1 MICYTVLMMILY
13 TKLISSTDIEDS
25 SEQQEKI
32 AKGIPAEPGKYP
44 YYVSIQWEVP
54 FTGYMLGCG
63 GALIARQFVL
73 TAAHCLKSSQVRY
86 HVLYAVDHT
95 DRVLSNTLYFFSVD
109 LVTGARIL
117 PNYRNTPFI
126 HNNDLTFKIKSYMV
140 HPGFNFTGPVNIK
153 QDIAVILLDQPD
165 PRPNA
170 TIRLPITLN
179 PLGQPVTL
187 IGFGAMET
195 GQFPDILYSA
205 NLFTLTDQVC
215 LASNQ
220 PGAYHPGFNLCTSNA
235 NGSVSCSGDSG
246 GPLIWTE
253 NDISY
258 IQGVVSASYPPCG
271 SQHITNYASKQD
283 NDWAKLD
290 STFSDQA
297 KLN

>member
-73 TAAHCLKSSQVRY
+73 TAAHCLK
-86 HVLYAVDHT
+86 
-95 DRVLSNTLYFFSVD
+95 SVD

-271 SQHITNYASKQD
+271 SQHITNYASVF
-283 NDWAKLD
+283 AHLD
-290 STFSDQA
+290 FIHQSISYLTLINHIPINSQMV
-297 KLN
+297 